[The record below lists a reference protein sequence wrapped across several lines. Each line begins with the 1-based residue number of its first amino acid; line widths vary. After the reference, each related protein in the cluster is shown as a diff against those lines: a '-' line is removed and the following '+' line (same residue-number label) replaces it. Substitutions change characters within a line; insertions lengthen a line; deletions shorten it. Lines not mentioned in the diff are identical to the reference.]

1 MGMPAPPIQPGDRF
15 IKLDNTNFVWVA
27 ETILERPDFPVH
39 VRLIRAD
46 DRHRMITLSV
56 SALLDRRL
64 FRRSVKT

>member
-1 MGMPAPPIQPGDRF
+1 MRAPPIQPGDRF

-27 ETILERPDFPVH
+27 ESILERPEFPVH

-46 DRHRMITLSV
+46 DPHRMITLSV

-64 FRRSVKT
+64 YRRATKS